1 VAFARFLTDGF
12 RVVIVG
18 GGFGGLHAAQSLRKA
33 PIEITLLV
41 EPDLTL
47 PRHPEIFVIGDVVHA
62 RGPAGNPLPGVAT
75 VCDSTRPLCRQAV
88 AQSTGGRSNR
98 TF

>member
-1 VAFARFLTDGF
+1 MTDGF

-47 PRHPEIFVIGDVVHA
+47 PGHPEIFVIGDVAHA
-62 RGPAGNPLPGVAT
+62 RGPAGNPLPGIAT
-75 VCDSTRPLCRQAV
+75 VAIQQGRYV
-88 AQSTGGRSNR
+88 ARLLRNR
-98 TF
+98 LVGVQTEPFLI